1 MRKLVIAGANGYI
14 GNVLV
19 NYFKDSVDEII
30 LISRTPKPAAN
41 NVRTEVWNGRDAGA
55 WCAALENTDLL
66 VNLAGKSVNCR
77 YTEQAKKEIL
87 DSRLFATQ
95 ALGNAIS
102 SLTNPPKVWIQVASA
117 TIYRHAEDRA
127 MDEATGEIGEGFSVE
142 VCKAWEKT
150 FCEQPVKCRKILLR
164 TSIVIGNSDGAFPR
178 LVNLTRYGLGGK
190 QDNGQQRIS
199 WIHEEDLAR
208 MMKWLYEQDQL
219 SGTFNAAAPDPVT
232 NERFM
237 HFIQK
242 AMNVFVALPAPA
254 WLLKIGA
261 LIIGTETELILK
273 SRWVIP
279 TRLLDAGFQFQ
290 HPHAEQ
296 AIKNLVSSR

>member
-1 MRKLVIAGANGYI
+1 MKKLVIAGANGYI
-14 GNVLV
+14 GKVLV

-30 LISRTPKPAAN
+30 LISRTPKPAAG
-41 NVRTEVWNGRDAGA
+41 NVRTEVWNGRDAGT

-66 VNLAGKSVNCR
+66 INLAGKSVNCR
-77 YTEQAKKEIL
+77 YTAQAKKEIL
-87 DSRLFATQ
+87 ESRIFATK

-127 MDEATGEIGEGFSVE
+127 MDEVTGEIGGGFSVE
-142 VCKAWEKT
+142 VCKAWEKI
-150 FCEQPVKCRKILLR
+150 FYEQSVNCTKILLR

-178 LVNLTRYGLGGK
+178 LVNLTRFGLGGK
-190 QDNGQQRIS
+190 QGNGQQRIS

-219 SGTFNAAAPDPVT
+219 SGTFNAATPDPVT

-242 AMNVFVALPAPA
+242 AMNMFVALPAPA

-261 LIIGTETELILK
+261 FIIGTETELILK

-290 HPHAEQ
+290 HPNAEH
-296 AIKNLVSSR
+296 AIKNLVSRR